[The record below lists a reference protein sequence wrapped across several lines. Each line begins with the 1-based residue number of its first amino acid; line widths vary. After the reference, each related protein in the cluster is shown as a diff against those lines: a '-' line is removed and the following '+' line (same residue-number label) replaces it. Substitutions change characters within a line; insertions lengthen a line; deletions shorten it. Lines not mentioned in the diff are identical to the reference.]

1 MIEEKKEEEILG
13 FVRSIRDE
21 VRDID
26 GFVRRG
32 VISREEYMNIKAR
45 SDEGDTTIIED
56 EKTRTYELIMYRIS
70 DIELYAKVVLDALK
84 KEWIEKGEKGEK
96 RDKVL

>member
-1 MIEEKKEEEILG
+1 MKEREEDEILG

-26 GFVRRG
+26 RLVRQG

-45 SDEGDTTIIED
+45 SDEGDTTITED
-56 EKTRTYELIMYRIS
+56 EKTRIYDLIMYRID
-70 DIELYAKVVLDALK
+70 DIELYAKVVLGALK
-84 KEWIEKGEKGEK
+84 RGRIGQGQKGEK